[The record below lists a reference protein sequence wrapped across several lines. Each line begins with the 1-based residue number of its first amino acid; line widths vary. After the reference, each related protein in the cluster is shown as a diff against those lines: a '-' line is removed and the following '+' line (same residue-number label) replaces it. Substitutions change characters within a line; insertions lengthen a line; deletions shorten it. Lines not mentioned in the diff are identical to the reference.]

1 MKQGHTMRLLKTII
15 KVFLICITMS
25 LIACGGSDDESSSAV
40 GSLSLKLTDATTKDY
55 KAVYVTI
62 EEVQVCTDDENEG
75 DGDSWYTVAE
85 PKRTYNL
92 LELVNGVQAQLGVTN
107 LDAGH
112 YTQMRLII
120 GTDADDRLNI
130 KDENHPFANYIII
143 VGDEDNPQELKIP
156 SGVQTGIKLVSG
168 FNIYEN
174 QTTELILDFDASRS
188 VVKAGSSGKWILK
201 PVIKVIGTTVATIS
215 GTVTDNEGLGLMG
228 ALVSAQFYDGD
239 MIVQASTVTDENGDY
254 RLFVEPNIY
263 NLVAYK
269 EGYAPKCKYIEVEP
283 NSEYG
288 DEDMA
293 LTSTSG
299 EEGILKCE
307 VEDVDP
313 GTEDTSVSISVR
325 QSIECEGGIGTT
337 QIEIVM
343 LNIADGGDYE
353 ISLPIETYHV
363 VAEAEEGF
371 ETFTSDPDDPVIKK
385 GETYTLEIRFEPKL

>member
-1 MKQGHTMRLLKTII
+1 MKRLKFIVI
-15 KVFLICITMS
+15 VFLVCFMMS
-25 LIACGGSDDESSSAV
+25 LTACGGGDDESSSAA
-40 GSLSLKLTDATTKDY
+40 GSLALKLTDAATNDY
-55 KAVYVTI
+55 QAVYVTI
-62 EEVQVCTDDENEG
+62 EEVQVCLDDENDEEENN
-75 DGDSWYTVAE
+75 WYTVAE

-92 LELVNGVQAQLGVTN
+92 LELVNGVQAQLGVTD
-107 LDAGH
+107 LDAGR

-120 GTDADDRLNI
+120 GTEARDS
-130 KDENHPFANYIII
+130 HPYANYIVI
-143 VGDEDNPQELKIP
+143 VDDEDNPHELKVP
-156 SGVQTGIKLVSG
+156 SGSQTGIKLVSG
-168 FNIYEN
+168 FEIYEN

-188 VVKAGSSGKWILK
+188 VVKAGNSGKWILK

-313 GTEDTSVSISVR
+313 GNEDTSVSISVR
-325 QSIECEGGIGTT
+325 QSTECEGGIGTT

-353 ISLPIETYHV
+353 ISLPVETYHV
-363 VAEAEEGF
+363 VAETEEGF